1 MPGDDGGKE
10 GGKEGG
16 QQEGGA
22 KQGRGKNMT
31 FPELMCCM
39 WAALG
44 TNERFSAGANTALRL
59 STFNSAYTQR
69 VKWMKEQDK
78 WRDQHNKLV
87 TAVTPEESIAL
98 RVKVVSSKTKET
110 PISSQVARV
119 VKVCRN
125 DLAPLLDKILD
136 KDGKIPS
143 GKQVSDMQEE
153 LRVAYFNSITADN
166 PTDPVSS
173 EDEAT
178 KTSRLEDVARARAN
192 KLDKFHPMDLY
203 IYFYYGPASVGG
215 CASPYFLESAAAIQ
229 KAVKETDCTNRL
241 DLRKRNEKEQLEK
254 MEGKKGRKLL
264 KDCVDEMEECGP
276 ATSFGEAYGKQLELE
291 EVRVETERSREQR
304 ENTQYLITMY
314 QGLIAEATTP
324 QEKSEYQAEVLLL
337 MKQAVTHAKLKAHV
351 ASASTAST
359 AGSLSSPSAKSA
371 PSDGSG
377 T

>member
-1 MPGDDGGKE
+1 MPGDDGGQE

-203 IYFYYGPASVGG
+203 IYFYYCPNS
-215 CASPYFLESAAAIQ
+215 
-229 KAVKETDCTNRL
+229 
-241 DLRKRNEKEQLEK
+241 
-254 MEGKKGRKLL
+254 
-264 KDCVDEMEECGP
+264 
-276 ATSFGEAYGKQLELE
+276 
-291 EVRVETERSREQR
+291 
-304 ENTQYLITMY
+304 
-314 QGLIAEATTP
+314 
-324 QEKSEYQAEVLLL
+324 
-337 MKQAVTHAKLKAHV
+337 
-351 ASASTAST
+351 
-359 AGSLSSPSAKSA
+359 
-371 PSDGSG
+371 
-377 T
+377 